1 MALAMTD
8 VQNLQDF
15 TFNTHHITTIL
26 STQEIYAMRLAPLN
40 TLTQHQEYKEILI
53 FQYSV

>member
-15 TFNTHHITTIL
+15 TFHTYLITTIL
-26 STQEIYAMRLAPLN
+26 STKEIYAMRLAPLN
-40 TLTQHQEYKEILI
+40 TLTRHQEYKEIPI